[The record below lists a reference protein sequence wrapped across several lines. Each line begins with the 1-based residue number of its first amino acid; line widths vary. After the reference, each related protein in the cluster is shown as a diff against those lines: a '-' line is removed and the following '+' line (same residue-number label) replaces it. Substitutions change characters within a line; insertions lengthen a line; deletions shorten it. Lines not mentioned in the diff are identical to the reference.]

1 MSPRTGRPTNNP
13 RNISLNL
20 RISQKEADHAPRVRR
35 KVKYRKDS
43 EIARGIEMVKA
54 ELEKK

>member
-20 RISQKEADHAPRVRR
+20 RISQKEADMLQECAEKLNTARINVI
-35 KVKYRKDS
+35 VK
-43 EIARGIEMVKA
+43 GIEMVEA

>member
-20 RISQKEADHAPRVRR
+20 RISQKEADMLQECAEKLNTARINVI
-35 KVKYRKDS
+35 VK
-43 EIARGIEMVKA
+43 GIEMVKA

>member
-1 MSPRTGRPTNNP
+1 MNPRTGRPTNNP

-20 RISQKEADHAPRVRR
+20 RISQKEADMLQECAERLNTARINVI
-35 KVKYRKDS
+35 VK
-43 EIARGIEMVKA
+43 GIEMVKA

>member
-20 RISQKEADHAPRVRR
+20 RISQKEADMLQECAERLNTARINVI
-35 KVKYRKDS
+35 VK
-43 EIARGIEMVKA
+43 GIEMVKA